1 MRRRREVLAALLACA
16 LAPRIA
22 TSARERVFV
31 IGYLSGGAQPK
42 DFITAP
48 LAELG
53 YAEGKNLRF
62 EVRKPSNWEPE
73 TLAGAARELVATKP
87 DVLIA
92 LMAWR
97 VHALAAATRTIPIVS
112 LGTADPL
119 GEGLVQ
125 SLRRPGGNV
134 TGLSLGLRESAE
146 ATVRLL
152 RRMRPSLR
160 RAAMLYA
167 VEPRPAF
174 FEPAVRAAG
183 LEPVYLRMGDAGE
196 AERVLRPLA
205 GEAAFIAPTTDDAA
219 ARRYNAVAHGLK
231 IAVVGSGPGALMS
244 YGFEFADPTRRAA
257 AIIDKVLRGGNPAE
271 IPLELPDRPSFML
284 NRKVASEIGI
294 DIPNDVLLRVTE
306 LVD

>member
-1 MRRRREVLAALLACA
+1 MRRRREALAALLACA
-16 LAPRIA
+16 LAPGIA
-22 TSARERVFV
+22 APARDRVFV
-31 IGYLSGGAQPK
+31 IGYLSGGAQPR
-42 DFITAP
+42 DFIAGP

-53 YAEGKNLRF
+53 YVEGKNLRF
-62 EVRKPSNWEPE
+62 EVRAPPNWQAA
-73 TLAGAARELVATKP
+73 TLAAAAGELVAAKP

-119 GEGLVQ
+119 AEGLVQ

-160 RAAMLYA
+160 RVTMLHA
-167 VEPRPAF
+167 VDPRPAF

-183 LEPVYLRMGDAGE
+183 LEPVYIRMGEASEAARLLGPFAGE
-196 AERVLRPLA
+196 AV
-205 GEAAFIAPTTDDAA
+205 FIAPAA
-219 ARRYNAVAHGLK
+219 EGAAVQRFTAVAHGLK
-231 IAVVGSGPGALMS
+231 IAIVGSDAGALMA
-244 YGFEFADPTRRAA
+244 YGFEFTDQMRRAA

-271 IPLELPDRPSFML
+271 IPLELPDRPRFML
-284 NRKVASEIGI
+284 NRKIAREIGI

-306 LVD
+306 LID